1 MDLDNNLKL
10 VLGIVFAIV
19 GIGILI
25 VDRRSRGFGQRRQ
38 AGALLLVGGLV
49 IAAVAHGLIRF

>member
-10 VLGIVFAIV
+10 VLGVVFAIV

-38 AGALLLVGGLV
+38 AGALLLIGGLV
-49 IAAVAHGLIRF
+49 IAAVARGLIRF